1 VYRDFEVGVNYNYAE
16 FKFDQARIQVLKLV
30 LIPPKHRVKASFG
43 NELFKNFGFNVSGR
57 YNTEYLWQSTMVD
70 GLIAAATVVDAQIII
85 ISKLK
90 TLKLGASNIGGKN
103 MVKC

>member
-1 VYRDFEVGVNYNYAE
+1 
-16 FKFDQARIQVLKLV
+16 
-30 LIPPKHRVKASFG
+30 
-43 NELFKNFGFNVSGR
+43 
-57 YNTEYLWQSTMVD
+57 MVD

-90 TLKLGASNIGGKN
+90 SLKLGASNIGGKN